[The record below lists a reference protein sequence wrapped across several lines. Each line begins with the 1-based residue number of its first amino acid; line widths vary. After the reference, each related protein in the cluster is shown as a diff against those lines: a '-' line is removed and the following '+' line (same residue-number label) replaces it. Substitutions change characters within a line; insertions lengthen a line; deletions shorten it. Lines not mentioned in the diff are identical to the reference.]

1 MFNNNHIAIHE
12 VRYANSQQDS
22 LIVLFSD
29 QREEKPQVQ
38 EMEVEVRKGDAY
50 YEAVRK
56 KGWTKKKI
64 VDATALYKLNSVRAI
79 DQLVNA
85 KFSIRQQEL
94 DEREEQLKRMFEGA
108 NAQWKKIDLHKEELK
123 IQTKKKWE
131 AIDQKVAQKYID
143 IEKIKQQ
150 KYKEIESYGR
160 KREEDFKKR
169 KANLSTDL
177 NNRYDKINAEWDKI
191 KKKDLEI
198 NQKNDTVQSALS
210 LLQEEEKNQREKQAE
225 LIRAESIMEEEV
237 KTKYER
243 TFQTKIQE
251 MIVDTF
257 ERNQDPDDIFK
268 FKLALFD
275 IETVA
280 KAPRDFKLRLRKA
293 KSIVQCYAIVNELYE
308 FLENESTQ

>member
-1 MFNNNHIAIHE
+1 M
-12 VRYANSQQDS
+12 
-22 LIVLFSD
+22 
-29 QREEKPQVQ
+29 
-38 EMEVEVRKGDAY
+38 
-50 YEAVRK
+50 
-56 KGWTKKKI
+56 
-64 VDATALYKLNSVRAI
+64 SV
-79 DQLVNA
+79 
-85 KFSIRQQEL
+85 
-94 DEREEQLKRMFEGA
+94 
-108 NAQWKKIDLHKEELK
+108 
-123 IQTKKKWE
+123 
-131 AIDQKVAQKYID
+131 
-143 IEKIKQQ
+143 
-150 KYKEIESYGR
+150 
-160 KREEDFKKR
+160 
-169 KANLSTDL
+169 DL

-198 NQKNDTVQSALS
+198 NQKNQTVQSALS
-210 LLQEEEKNQREKQAE
+210 LLQEEEKAQREKQAE

-237 KTKYER
+237 KNKYER

-275 IETVA
+275 IDTVA